1 MDVLTIVSALV
12 GALGLFLW
20 GRKEA
25 AIDYAAPP
33 ELVGTDVY
41 RRLEHAWKMLFR
53 RSPAVRFTIF
63 APDRK
68 QPNELRPIARI
79 GWGRASAHS
88 LARFR
93 KGEGIAGV
101 VWGGPPVAVARL
113 GPFESETDAR
123 RAQEK
128 VLHLSPEKAAKLS
141 SDQLRAQVIVA
152 ARLDCGNWPKGV
164 LCIDCVD
171 PALVPE
177 KDEGLLLEVVRLAA
191 SLAPLIPGVQDEHID
206 LRDVRRAAGAE
217 LKEGTVERAGV

>member
-113 GPFESETDAR
+113 GPLEIETDAR

-128 VLHLSPEKAAKLS
+128 VLP
-141 SDQLRAQVIVA
+141 
-152 ARLDCGNWPKGV
+152 
-164 LCIDCVD
+164 
-171 PALVPE
+171 
-177 KDEGLLLEVVRLAA
+177 
-191 SLAPLIPGVQDEHID
+191 PLIPGVQDEHID